1 MRKLLLDIQSKYKD
15 NWDGAGAKQPNDL
28 AIRRADIALDT
39 IGTLKMEASKVVPSV
54 ESGIGIC
61 FTNTEGRYAD
71 LEIFNDGDACLSMFL
86 NGVEFL
92 IEGVAPRGVA
102 LTRWHMCQAINKINL
117 FMHGLLDP
125 ALQQT
130 AA

>member
-28 AIRRADIALDT
+28 SIRRADIALD
-39 IGTLKMEASKVVPSV
+39 IIATLKMEASKVVPSV

-61 FTNTEGRYAD
+61 FTHTDGRYGD
-71 LEIFNDGDACLSMFL
+71 LEIFNDGDACISLFL
-86 NGVEFL
+86 DGEEFL
-92 IEGVAPRGVA
+92 IEGVAPQGVP
-102 LTRWHMCQAINKINL
+102 LTRWHLSEAINRINL

-125 ALQQT
+125 ALKL
-130 AA
+130 AVA